1 MLCRRFIVPLVFA
14 LFAAFSLCEATPL
27 NLDLALPDITSGF
40 LTVGY
45 DAALQQFAVD
55 GTAFS
60 FEVDGIG
67 GPDWQISDGGFAL
80 GAWIDND
87 GGLQLGS
94 FTISGQI
101 AGLGATSGT
110 LLYGEL
116 TAFGYSAA
124 GIFEFIASVGG
135 GDLAPMY
142 GSSTGIIID
151 SWDPNIGG
159 SFANSFTAYA
169 AGMSDVAP
177 VVPEPASFL
186 LLLGGAIGLAI
197 KRRSKS

>member
-40 LTVGY
+40 LTV
-45 DAALQQFAVD
+45 
-55 GTAFS
+55 

-67 GPDWQISDGGFAL
+67 GPDWAINDGGFAL
-80 GAWIDND
+80 DAWIDND

-94 FTISGQI
+94 FTITGQI